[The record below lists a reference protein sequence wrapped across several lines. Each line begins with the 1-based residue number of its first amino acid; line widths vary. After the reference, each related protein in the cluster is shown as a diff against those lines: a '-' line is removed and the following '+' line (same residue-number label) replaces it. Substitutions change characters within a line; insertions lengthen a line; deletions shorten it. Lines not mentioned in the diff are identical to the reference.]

1 MTTTVKTNSKGEI
14 KIPIEFRKFLGINPK
29 ISIKMIIQG
38 RGLLIYPVIPRVK
51 KENFYL
57 KVFSKTKGTWTGEIG
72 QSNNKKKIELIA
84 SKNRKLA
91 W

>member
-14 KIPIEFRKFLGINPK
+14 KIPIEFRKFLGINPR

-38 RGLLIYPVIPRVK
+38 RGLLIYPVIPRAN
-51 KENFYL
+51 KENSYL
-57 KVFSKTKGTWTGEIG
+57 EILSKTKGTWMDKINK
-72 QSNNKKKIELIA
+72 SDNKKKIELAA
-84 SKNRKLA
+84 SSNRKLA